1 MRAMDWAVRPE
12 TFDDLNAEQTAQ
24 QQVVLM
30 MLRRVATLC
39 READIDPID
48 TAEHRKETGSDA
60 IDQVDFRVA
69 LGHEPI
75 VRGKA
80 KGWMKAV
87 IEIGL

>member
-1 MRAMDWAVRPE
+1 MRPE
-12 TFDDLNAEQTAQ
+12 NFDDMIAEQTAQ

-48 TAEHRKETGSDA
+48 TAAHWKEMGSAA

-69 LGHEPI
+69 PGHELI
-75 VRGKA
+75 VREKA
-80 KGWMKAV
+80 KARMKAI
-87 IEIGL
+87 IEIGLQ